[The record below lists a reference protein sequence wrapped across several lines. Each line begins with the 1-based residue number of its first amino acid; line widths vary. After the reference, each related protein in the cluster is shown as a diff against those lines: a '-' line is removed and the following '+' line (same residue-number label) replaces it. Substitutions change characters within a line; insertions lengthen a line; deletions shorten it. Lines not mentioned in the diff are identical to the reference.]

1 LDEHLEQAQF
11 ADHQGVAE
19 LDDQLRSWDGQAAAE
34 LDDQLR

>member
-11 ADHQGVAE
+11 ADHQEVAE
-19 LDDQLRSWDGQAAAE
+19 LGDPKRSSDGQAAAE